1 MMVPHFFPGTPLG
14 EEKMKEWR
22 ARQRQTKPEHSLNG
36 PSSASPFPNQQ
47 ICPEPLRR
55 QSLLKYLWQCGLG
68 HLLPGPGPPG
78 LELPH
83 PLLPQEPARKYSACN
98 ESPRSGKAS
107 RLTRRLPDQW
117 FSNFPSKDHFCGQK
131 TSWAS
136 HPTLH
141 PADPQSPGT
150 FQL

>member
-1 MMVPHFFPGTPLG
+1 M
-14 EEKMKEWR
+14 ES
-22 ARQRQTKPEHSLNG
+22 QTKTDTMSEHSLNR
-36 PSSASPFPNQQ
+36 PSSSSPLPIQQ
-47 ICPEPLRR
+47 ICPEPPRR

-68 HLLPGPGPPG
+68 HCFLGQAPQAWSCPP
-78 LELPH
+78 PA
-83 PLLPQEPARKYSACN
+83 PQEPTRKGSVCN